1 MHCFSLKEIIVLT
14 VIIKVSKS
22 RHNSKQSFKSKIW
35 PIRSHKKIKACF
47 AINLPRFSLWTNMQ
61 IYTSVALIIGA
72 SPNEPSLVPG
82 QIFATQKRNG
92 TKRWKLGLV
101 HTARVLVRMLIPY
114 PRIWGFRNLL
124 YIPATLYRI
133 LVRFVKN
140 GRAIILENGVFRV
153 LCCFPRLLLA

>member
-1 MHCFSLKEIIVLT
+1 MNGTDCLSLSYTALLYLYSVYFVHLLPECDSGSIFDKILERRGLRRRLQERVEITDKTDV
-14 VIIKVSKS
+14 
-22 RHNSKQSFKSKIW
+22 
-35 PIRSHKKIKACF
+35 
-47 AINLPRFSLWTNMQ
+47 
-61 IYTSVALIIGA
+61 YT
-72 SPNEPSLVPG
+72 ECSLVPG

-92 TKRWKLGLV
+92 TKRRKLGLV

-114 PRIWGFRNLL
+114 PRIWGIRNLL

-153 LCCFPRLLLA
+153 SCCFPHLLLA